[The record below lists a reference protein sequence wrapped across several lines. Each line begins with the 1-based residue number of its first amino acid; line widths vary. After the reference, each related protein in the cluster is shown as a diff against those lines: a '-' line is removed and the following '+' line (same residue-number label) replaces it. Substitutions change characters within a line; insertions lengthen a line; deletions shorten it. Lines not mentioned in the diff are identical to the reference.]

1 MLRRLLIVLS
11 SLALLS
17 LAAAASTADVVGQ
30 ASIIDG
36 DTIEIHGQRIR
47 LFGIDAPEHNPS
59 QCRAARSLARRSAP
73 YLACYSASVLA

>member
-1 MLRRLLIVLS
+1 MLRRLLIALS

-17 LAAAASTADVVGQ
+17 LAPAASAADMVGQ

-36 DTIEIHGQRIR
+36 HTIEIHGQRIG

-59 QCRAARSLARRSAP
+59 QWWAARSLARRSAP
-73 YLACYSASVLA
+73 YLACCSASVLA